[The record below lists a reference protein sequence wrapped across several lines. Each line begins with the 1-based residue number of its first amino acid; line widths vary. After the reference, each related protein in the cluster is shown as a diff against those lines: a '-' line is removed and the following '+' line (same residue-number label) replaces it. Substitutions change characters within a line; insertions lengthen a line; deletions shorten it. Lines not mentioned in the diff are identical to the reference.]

1 MNKDNKYTEL
11 LKKQICE
18 VQKENR
24 SLEFKSNYQE
34 ADKLGQYIS
43 ALSNGACLDHQDFAY
58 LYFGIDDS
66 TLEVKGTKFNV
77 SAIKAKGN
85 QALEMYLRQLIFP
98 HIPFMFE
105 EFYYEGDKRVVRLKI
120 PAAAGEPTTFYNK
133 PYVRVDSH
141 VTELSKYPEWM
152 REIYSSRY
160 DWTAQLVEDA
170 TINDLDPEAI
180 QIAREGYKERYPQYE
195 DQLSQ
200 WSDEIFLDKACLT
213 LDGQITRTTM
223 LLVGKRKK
231 AHKIPHIAEIV
242 WKCHQDGETF
252 GIHLLFHLSDPPVKF

>member
-141 VTELSKYPEWM
+141 VTELSKYPE
-152 REIYSSRY
+152 
-160 DWTAQLVEDA
+160 
-170 TINDLDPEAI
+170 
-180 QIAREGYKERYPQYE
+180 
-195 DQLSQ
+195 
-200 WSDEIFLDKACLT
+200 
-213 LDGQITRTTM
+213 
-223 LLVGKRKK
+223 
-231 AHKIPHIAEIV
+231 
-242 WKCHQDGETF
+242 
-252 GIHLLFHLSDPPVKF
+252 